1 MNKYFFGMT
10 YLVLGLGL
18 GCVNPKTT
26 FGPETPMIAHSA
38 TPKLD
43 PQLGDYHVKNELKA
57 VEARIQCVGSDSM
70 DPVLQLWCG
79 HFNQLYPK
87 VNFEVISRGSG
98 TAPKALLDGS
108 ADIGHMS
115 RAMNEREISAFEAK
129 FGYPPTRIAVAVD
142 ALAVYVNANNPIPH
156 LKMEEIDAI
165 FSKDCKSG
173 HAPLTAWGQLGLKR
187 EWESRAI
194 HPYGRNPQSG
204 TRAFFKEAVLLK
216 GEYRD
221 NLKEVPDQFA
231 LVEAP
236 AVDPSAISYGP
247 IQHYVRMV
255 RPVPIIDFKGQIP
268 MVPTLENIVSGKYPL
283 TRFLYIYINQAP
295 DKPLKPMLKEVLN
308 FVLSKDGQKKVAD
321 FGAIPLPA
329 DMAQMS
335 LQKLK

>member
-1 MNKYFFGMT
+1 MFKYLFHLS
-10 YLVLGLGL
+10 YLLLWISL
-18 GCVNPKTT
+18 GCNHPKTML
-26 FGPETPMIAHSA
+26 GSETPMIAHSV

-43 PQLGDYHVKNELKA
+43 QQLGNYAIKNELKNT
-57 VEARIQCVGSDSM
+57 EARIRFVGSDSM
-70 DPVLQLWCG
+70 DPVVQLWCA
-79 HFNQLYPK
+79 HFTQLYPS
-87 VNFEVISRGSG
+87 VQFEVISRGSG
-98 TAPKALLDGS
+98 TAVKALLEGS

-115 RAMNEREISAFEAK
+115 RAMTESEQSAFESK

-142 ALAVYVNANNPIPH
+142 ALAIYVNANNAIPH
-156 LKMEEIDAI
+156 LRMEEIDAI
-165 FSKDCKSG
+165 FSKDRKSG
-173 HAPLTAWGQLGLKR
+173 HAPIQQWGDLGLKR

-221 NLKEVPDQFA
+221 QVKEVPDQFA

-236 AVDPSAISYGP
+236 AVDPAGISYGP

-283 TRFLYIYINQAP
+283 TRFLYLYINQAP
-295 DKPLKPMLKEVLN
+295 NKPLNPMLKEMLG